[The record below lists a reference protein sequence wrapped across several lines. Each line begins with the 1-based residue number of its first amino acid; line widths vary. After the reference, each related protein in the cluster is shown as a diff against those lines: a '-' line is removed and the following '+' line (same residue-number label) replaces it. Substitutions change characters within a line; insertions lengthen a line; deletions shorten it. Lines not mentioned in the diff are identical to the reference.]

1 MARRLL
7 WGLIPLGLEFN
18 EELIYGRRGTSLLE
32 DRDAN
37 GSGRDGCIEA
47 DDMGFV
53 KCSFFLPTVQWLDK
67 EISVK
72 VLKWA
77 NTFTS
82 VSSAK
87 QNPRLS
93 LAAETEK
100 TSLGASLSGEA
111 GSLTADPPCTDI
123 GLRADA

>member
-53 KCSFFLPTVQWLDK
+53 KCSFFLPTVQWLYK

-77 NTFTS
+77 KTFRS
-82 VSSAK
+82 VLSKAK
-87 QNPRLS
+87 SQTEPGCRDRGRHLWEPVCLLG
-93 LAAETEK
+93 LAV
-100 TSLGASLSGEA
+100 
-111 GSLTADPPCTDI
+111 
-123 GLRADA
+123 